1 MSVTKI
7 FTELKVLQKEL
18 ESQRPVPTCS
28 SLVLSSCVSMRNAH
42 MFQLQDQ
49 VIQFLTGFSDQFS
62 VLKSRVIGG
71 SISTTPWC
79 CNKKG
84 KEILLILMIQR
95 FWSVQLRLLDTRKPQ
110 GQGRRANS
118 NNYIGRNSN
127 WGCIYCRKTG
137 HTSETCYRKHGFPPN
152 YGKGVQLVANATQQ
166 LQKTESKDEVVGN
179 EQLQNNLHS
188 ILFQSLSF
196 VIFWVVLSNFTS
208 LSAFFWSSWRAV
220 SLGDWWQSSSSSSCT

>member
-7 FTELKVLQKEL
+7 FTELKVLWEEL
-18 ESQRPVPTCS
+18 ESQRPRPVPTGT
-28 SLVLSSCVSMRNAH
+28 SLTLSSCASMRNAH

-152 YGKGVQLVANATQQ
+152 HGKGVQAVANATQQ
-166 LQKTESKDEVVGN
+166 LQKTESKDEVMVN

-196 VIFWVVLSNFTS
+196 VIF
-208 LSAFFWSSWRAV
+208 
-220 SLGDWWQSSSSSSCT
+220 